1 MLDEVH
7 LLADGSLSD
16 DVICWLED
24 LEAELGQHGG
34 HKVGLCVGEQ
44 RHGGHQLTAVE
55 VHDFLTVEETDGKK
69 FRGGEKY
76 INHISH
82 TQHLQQ
88 HEGITGEFLIILSTV
103 CCPAHFIIFF
113 PSFLS
118 FLYYVYSLVFVL
130 HITALIMERT

>member
-88 HEGITGEFLIILSTV
+88 HEGEHRGIPDYIIYSIMPCTFYYFLHFFHSYIMYILL
-103 CCPAHFIIFF
+103 CLCYI
-113 PSFLS
+113 
-118 FLYYVYSLVFVL
+118 
-130 HITALIMERT
+130 